1 MDADENMLST
11 SEACNGMSRRGF
23 LGRAAGAAAGAA
35 ALNGMGWTPAFALP
49 AAGSSGSTGSGGPVS
64 NLPVPPAFPD
74 DIPLAQQAYVNWA
87 KDIAF
92 DAVWTATARTPDDV
106 VRIANWAKD
115 NGYRVR
121 AKGTMH
127 GWSPFTVVPGQS
139 VEKVLLVDTMTNLN
153 SVTVNASGTPASVTA
168 GAGATIEEVLTA
180 LEKQGLGWANAPAIG
195 ELSIAGALAIGA
207 HGATYPAPGEK
218 ATPGQSFGSLSNL
231 ILAMT
236 VVVWDGAADRYVLRE
251 FTRKQPEITALLTH
265 LGRTFVTSVTLQ
277 AGANARVRCETF
289 LDIPWQEMFAPAGSP
304 GRTYESYVEKSGR
317 VEAIWFPFTDK
328 PWLKVW
334 TPTPVKPAQSREVFG
349 PYNYFFTDTIPE
361 YVTTPLGKV
370 MEGLQAATPEFGA
383 AQLAAVQ
390 AGIPLTNTG
399 DLWGWS
405 KDVLFYLRHT
415 TLRVVAG
422 GGVVLTKRSNIQ
434 RAINEV
440 TTWHNNRMTELAAQG
455 KYPVNCAFEVRMC
468 SVDDQSEV
476 LVESAGPPNLS
487 AVRPRPDHPEWD
499 TCIWMNVTT
508 LPGTAGAAE
517 YLRELERFMVQN
529 FSGDYATF
537 RSEWAKGWAFT
548 SQGGYRDDEWLNQII
563 PAAFTTGIPAS
574 GNWAAARASL
584 NAHDPHRI
592 FANSFHDRLL
602 P

>member
-1 MDADENMLST
+1 
-11 SEACNGMSRRGF
+11 MSRRGF

-35 ALNGMGWTPAFALP
+35 AVTGMGWTPAFALP
-49 AAGSSGSTGSGGPVS
+49 AAGSLGSTGSGGPVS

-127 GWSPFTVVPGQS
+127 GWSPFTVAPGQD
-139 VEKVLLVDTMTNLN
+139 VEKVVLVDTMKNLK

-168 GAGATIEEVLTA
+168 GAGATIEDVLTA
-180 LEKQGLGWANAPAIG
+180 LEKQGLGWANSPAIG

-236 VVVWDGAADRYVLRE
+236 VVTWDTATNQYVLKE
-251 FTRKQPEITALLTH
+251 FTRKQPEITALLAH
-265 LGRTFVTSVTLQ
+265 LGRSFVTSVTLQ
-277 AGANARVRCETF
+277 AGANTRLRCESIM
-289 LDIPWQEMFAPAGSP
+289 DIPWQEMFAAPGSS
-304 GRTYESYVEKSGR
+304 GRTYESYVEKAGR

-334 TPTPVKPAQSREVFG
+334 TPTPDKPAKSREVFG
-349 PYNYFFTDTIPE
+349 PYNYFFTDNLPE
-361 YVTTPLGKV
+361 PLTDLLGKV
-370 MEGLQAATPEFGA
+370 AGGIQSLTPAFGA
-383 AQLAAVQ
+383 GQLAAVQ
-390 AGIPLTNTG
+390 VGLSATNTS

-405 KDVLFYLRHT
+405 KDVLFYLRHST
-415 TLRVVAG
+415 MRVTAG
-422 GGVVLTKRSNIQ
+422 GGVVLTKRANIQ

-440 TTWHNNRMTELAAQG
+440 TQWHNKRMTELAAQG

-468 SVDDQSEV
+468 SVDDQAEV
-476 LVESAGPPNLS
+476 LVESAGPPDLS
-487 AVRPRPDHPEWD
+487 AVSPRPDHPEWD

-508 LPGTAGAAE
+508 LPDTEGAPE

-529 FSGDYATF
+529 FSGNYATF

-548 SQGGYRDDEWLNQII
+548 DQGGYRDDEWLTQTI
-563 PAAFTTGIPAS
+563 PAAFTTGVPAS
-574 GNWAAARASL
+574 RNWAAALASL
-584 NAHDPHRI
+584 DAHDPHRI
-592 FANSFHDRLL
+592 FASSFHDRLM